1 MSWREGE
8 VGVLGSDHHCS
19 CQGVLEEAEV
29 LISFFAC
36 TNKEVVMGQVVVTHH
51 QHMER

>member
-8 VGVLGSDHHCS
+8 VGVLGSDRRCS
-19 CQGVLEEAEV
+19 CRGVLEEVEV

-36 TNKEVVMGQVVVTHH
+36 TNEEVVIGQVEVTHH
-51 QHMER
+51 KHVEQ